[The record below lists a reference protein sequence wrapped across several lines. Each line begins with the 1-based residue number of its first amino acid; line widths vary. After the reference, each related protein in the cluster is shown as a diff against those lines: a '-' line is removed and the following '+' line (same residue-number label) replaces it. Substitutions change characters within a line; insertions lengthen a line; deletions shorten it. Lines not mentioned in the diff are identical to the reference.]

1 MDGSVI
7 GTPLFMSPEQARG
20 ENDSLDGRSDI
31 YALGVIMYV
40 MLVRKHPHKINQD
53 DRWQTIREIAEGH
66 ARRPSDLRP
75 GFNSELERIMM
86 KALAENRD
94 DRYATAGEFAEEIRR
109 FLKDRLDAKRDS
121 ESLEDPPIANQDS
134 KS

>member
-1 MDGSVI
+1 MHGSII

-20 ENDSLDGRSDI
+20 QNDSLDGRSDI

-53 DRWQTIREIAEGH
+53 DRWQTIRAIASGQP
-66 ARRPSDLRP
+66 RSPRDLRP
-75 GFNSELERIMM
+75 NFSRELERIMM
-86 KALAENRD
+86 KALASNREE
-94 DRYATAGEFAEEIRR
+94 RYATAGEFGAEIRR
-109 FLKDRLDAKRDS
+109 FLKERSRAARDR
-121 ESLEDPPIANQDS
+121 